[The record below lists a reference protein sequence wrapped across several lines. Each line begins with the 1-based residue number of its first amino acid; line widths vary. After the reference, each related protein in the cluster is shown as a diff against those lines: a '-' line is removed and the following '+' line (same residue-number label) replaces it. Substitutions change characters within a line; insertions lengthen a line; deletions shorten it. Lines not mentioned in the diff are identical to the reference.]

1 MKKIRVSCELTYLAA
16 NVILSL
22 AVAMMTAADFGI
34 SMIAAPA
41 YMLHLFSQGWSAFS
55 LTFGQAEYVVQ
66 GLLFVLFCVLMRR
79 FNPLY
84 LVSFGTG
91 LLYGGILD
99 LWRLIPCFA
108 TGAALS
114 VPVRIVFFAIGEL
127 ITALAIALIFKT
139 YIYAQIYDF
148 FVKGVVEKYRLPQT
162 KFKVAYDVA
171 FLLIA
176 LIMSWTMFGTLLGHG
191 IGIGTLIITAVNGVL
206 IGGAGKLLDRFF
218 VFEPTFPKIAA
229 KFT

>member
-16 NVILSL
+16 NAILSL

-41 YMLHLFSQGWSAFS
+41 FMLHQFSQSWAAFT

-66 GLLFVLFCVLMRR
+66 GLLFVLFCLLMRR
-79 FNPLY
+79 FRPLY

-108 TGAALS
+108 PDAVLS
-114 VPVRIVFFAIGEL
+114 VPVRIVFFIVGEL
-127 ITALAIALIFKT
+127 ITAMAIALIFKT
-139 YIYAQIYDF
+139 YIYAQIYDL

-162 KFKVAYDVA
+162 KFKVAYDVV
-171 FLLIA
+171 FLLVA
-176 LIMSWTMFGTLLGHG
+176 LIMSWTMFGSLTGHG
-191 IGIGTLIITAVNGVL
+191 IGVGTLIITAVNGVL

-229 KFT
+229 KFD